1 MRAAVVAG
9 RERAESFLAGGVP
22 LILTTTYDLQL
33 DGLVVQVDGLDL
45 LTLAPPLS
53 YKVHADRV
61 KEVLIELVF
70 LSEFARHHLLR
81 SGAADTTCPR
91 PSSQSAKA

>member
-9 RERAESFLAGGVP
+9 RERAESFLTGRVP
-22 LILTTTYDLQL
+22 LILTTSYDLQL
-33 DGLVVQVDGLDL
+33 DGLVVEVDGLDL
-45 LTLAPPLS
+45 LMLAPLS

-81 SGAADTTCPR
+81 SGAAGTTCPR